1 VVPEAEGIPV
11 VVPDLAK
18 SELPMIH
25 YSKWPAGE
33 AGRAEEKGISQVSFW
48 KISEREDKYEIFA
61 HVEVLG
67 DDLLVVL
74 WGGTKPH
81 IGAIGMAQP
90 RPSLKDSKR
99 ISATSSAFT
108 FLGHKEDVVAKA
120 MSEELARELNRKVVV
135 VAGMHWEGLRDEGIE
150 EVIGICQRLK
160 HRILE
165 EIRRL

>member
-1 VVPEAEGIPV
+1 M

-18 SELPMIH
+18 SDLPMIH

-48 KISEREDKYEIFA
+48 KISEREGNYEIFA

-74 WGGTKPH
+74 WGGTSPH

-90 RPSLKDSKR
+90 RPSLKDPKA

-108 FLGHKEDVVAKA
+108 FLGHKEDVVVKA

-135 VAGMHWEGLRDEGIE
+135 VAGMHWEDLRDEGIE